1 MNQAVMR
8 LTEEDERGSGRQ
20 SSAPEPRYLVVGQIV
35 APHGVRGEIK
45 VELLTQDPHR
55 FRLLEQ
61 VLIGAEDAEPR
72 PWPLEGYRIHKG
84 RALLR
89 LAGCHDRDTA
99 EGLRGL
105 LVQVPI
111 EEAVPLEEG
120 EYYEHQI
127 LGLEV
132 YAAGGECL
140 GSIVEILY
148 TGANEVYVV
157 RGPAP
162 GRREILIPA
171 IESVVLEVDL
181 AAGRLTVELPPGL

>member
-1 MNQAVMR
+1 MDQAARR
-8 LTEEDERGSGRQ
+8 LTEGDKRGSGKQ
-20 SSAPEPRYLVVGQIV
+20 CGIPEPRYLVVGQIV

-55 FRLLEQ
+55 FRLLDR
-61 VLIGAEDAEPR
+61 VLIGPEGAEPR
-72 PWPLEGYRIHKG
+72 PWVLKGYRLHKG

-111 EEAVPLEEG
+111 EEALPLEEG

-132 YAAGGECL
+132 YTGGGELL
-140 GSIVEILY
+140 GSVVEILY

-171 IESVVLEVDL
+171 IKGVVLEVDL
-181 AAGRLTVELPPGL
+181 AAGRLTVELPAGL